1 MSESWIEGLREIG
14 PMYPFGGT
22 EAALLLA
29 CLALWLGWVI
39 WQLQSER
46 REHERTAG
54 FLRERGERGDAPR
67 PAEDEELLRVIE
79 RRLDRARAEERL

>member
-1 MSESWIEGLREIG
+1 MSDGWNEGLRELGTI
-14 PMYPFGGT
+14 YPFEGT
-22 EAALLLA
+22 EVALLVA
-29 CLALWLGWVI
+29 CLALWIGWMI

-54 FLRERGERGDAPR
+54 FLRERGEAPE
-67 PAEDEELLRVIE
+67 PGEDEELRRVIE